1 MTMIIGICGGT
12 GSGKTT
18 MARELV
24 TRLGDEVVNLIEQDS
39 YYKNLA
45 SLPLEERKAT
55 NFDHPDSLDIEH
67 LRGDLTELKKG
78 KGIEIPVYD
87 FTTHTRKDEPL
98 RISPRP
104 VTIVEGILILTEPE
118 LRELMDI
125 KVFLDTSSDTRLLR
139 RIRRDIQE
147 RGRTL
152 EQTLS
157 QYENTIRPMHHLHVE
172 PTKEFADIVVPEE
185 GQGGVLV
192 DMLAALVNQKL
203 KKSVT
208 TI

>member
-1 MTMIIGICGGT
+1 
-12 GSGKTT
+12 
-18 MARELV
+18 
-24 TRLGDEVVNLIEQDS
+24 
-39 YYKNLA
+39 
-45 SLPLEERKAT
+45 
-55 NFDHPDSLDIEH
+55 
-67 LRGDLTELKKG
+67 
-78 KGIEIPVYD
+78 
-87 FTTHTRKDEPL
+87 
-98 RISPRP
+98 
-104 VTIVEGILILTEPE
+104 
-118 LRELMDI
+118 MDI